1 MTDIKMTDVF
11 ELPLE
16 VEGQEIYDQGCGEIL
31 TTNFSSTKA
40 DPILD
45 YAVIAINAYDTNQ
58 ARIAELEAE
67 VKLLKGCNKTP
78 SVSPAITAGCYCT
91 DIKNMHEGIETH
103 AALMKLG
110 FVEDGGITSFSHRIY
125 RLKQRIGISRKNGL
139 ITYDCYEHATT
150 LVSHLDIIKAA
161 EGL

>member
-1 MTDIKMTDVF
+1 MTIKMDDARLALHYKIEVAKRECKSNEVV
-11 ELPLE
+11 ELKL
-16 VEGQEIYDQGCGEIL
+16 I
-31 TTNFSSTKA
+31 
-40 DPILD
+40 
-45 YAVIAINAYDTNQ
+45 INAYDTNQ

-67 VKLLKGCNKTP
+67 VKLLRGCNESP
-78 SVSPAITAGCYCT
+78 SVSPTITAGCYCT

-125 RLKQRIGISRKNGL
+125 RLKQRIGISRKDGL
-139 ITYDCYEHATT
+139 ITYDCYQHATT
-150 LVSHLDIIKAA
+150 LVSHRDIIKAA